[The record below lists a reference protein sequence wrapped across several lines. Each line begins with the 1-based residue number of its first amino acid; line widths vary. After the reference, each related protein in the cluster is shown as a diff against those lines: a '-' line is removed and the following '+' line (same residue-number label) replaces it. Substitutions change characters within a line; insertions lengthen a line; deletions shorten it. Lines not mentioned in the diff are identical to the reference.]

1 LSWRQS
7 RRNGW
12 LARHSGQQGRGDSS
26 IHSRPCLALGR
37 AFKPSTRT
45 RRLRY
50 RDAQGSAPYDC
61 LAYGII
67 IHSPDDLTLAGA
79 QRSKNCALASQE
91 SSHIALHSDSPTCD
105 RRTTSPGAFK
115 QLRGSSFAFA
125 KRSVICAEFNANSH
139 TLGLRECY
147 RMMRSNCRRRRFGLA
162 F

>member
-1 LSWRQS
+1 MTLDTARSVIEEPWAKDSYDCRWIRS
-7 RRNGW
+7 MASIV
-12 LARHSGQQGRGDSS
+12 LAAIEAERLACTAFRAAGQQGRGDSS

-50 RDAQGSAPYDC
+50 RDAQGGAPYDC

-91 SSHIALHSDSPTCD
+91 SSHIALHSDCPTCD
-105 RRTTSPGAFK
+105 RHTTSPGAFK
-115 QLRGSSFAFA
+115 QLRGSASPL
-125 KRSVICAEFNANSH
+125 RSD
-139 TLGLRECY
+139 L
-147 RMMRSNCRRRRFGLA
+147 
-162 F
+162 